1 MKRLSQPERG
11 HHAASLDD
19 AAWFKAHPH
28 RSHHIRRFNKIE
40 LQETVRPATAPA
52 SSIPY
57 TVVRQVRP
65 GHRLQLSFWSA
76 GELTDTETLGH
87 TLFVLLLESLQH
99 PLEQPTPGI
108 RVGILYRAHDC
119 GGQT

>member
-1 MKRLSQPERG
+1 MKRLSKSERV
-11 HHAASLDD
+11 HQDD

-28 RSHHIRRFNKIE
+28 RSHRIRRFNKIE
-40 LQETVRPATAPA
+40 LQETVRPATASA

-76 GELTDTETLGH
+76 GELIDTEALGH
-87 TLFVLLLESLQH
+87 ALFVLLLEPFQH
-99 PLEQPTPGI
+99 PPEQPTPGVK
-108 RVGILYRAHDC
+108 VGILYRAHDR
-119 GGQT
+119 GAQA